1 MSQSVDTKI
10 VELKFNNNNFE
21 DKVDSTLSKLQNL
34 NNSINEKGLSKSL
47 FNLGKQAKNVD
58 MSGIT
63 NGVEEATKGFSKLE
77 VMGITA
83 LANITNSAVNLGK
96 KLMSKLITPLTQ
108 GVMQGG
114 LSRARNIEQ
123 ATFQFEGQ
131 KISKSAGNES
141 LSYYKEVMDAV
152 LGTSYSYDVAAK
164 AASQLAASNVGV
176 IETQRKLADGST
188 ITAKTLDSG
197 MTKALLGIAGVAAM
211 TGSDFDSISQIF
223 TRVAGQGRVMANDLN
238 SIASRGLNAAAVLA
252 NYLGKTEEEVRDMVS
267 KGKVSFEDFSNA
279 MSEAFGSHA
288 KDSTLMF
295 QGALDDVNAALAR
308 IGADFYGP
316 ALTAGRDILN
326 SITPL
331 VDAIHNKLNP
341 ALSETEGL
349 MGRAS
354 KKLSQYFD
362 MLSYMIERVDESG
375 NDIGRKGMG
384 GWIEEHM
391 NAWTNIADLYK
402 RGDLSKAVDE
412 LEHYSAAWKGM
423 NGEGINGRQMIA
435 DYYGVASSVE
445 LLTKY
450 LGKSDEEVN
459 KLIEDGKIGAD
470 EINTVVDGMIKDGTV
485 GFNEFYKSFHK
496 LWSESEKLM
505 NIGGITKLFDD
516 YVRTCIRAEEPTERF
531 TRHIDT
537 FFSIIKGAQSLF
549 NSTKKIFVGFLDI
562 FMSLAQYLKPLGPM
576 ILGIVEAFANFV
588 VQAADYIATSES
600 FSSVISG
607 IVALLGK
614 LFDLINLNKTAPML
628 LAAITKT
635 FDFLANAVERVH
647 DGLAK
652 VVNTFNSVMGKII
665 DKIHEIITNTELLRE
680 IFNDLKNAGIIIM
693 VINLVGALTK
703 PAQLIENIGKAI
715 ENLTKSTK
723 GLLDKIGGMFKAI
736 GDTWSSLKEV
746 LDELR
751 ETLVKF
757 QQLIVA
763 TAILEIAFAIAVL
776 AGALYLL
783 SKVNADGVEA
793 STVALAQIFGLMVT
807 LAGIAAYLKKSAVTK
822 NKFWEKTSESIKDIA
837 KAFLLMSISIAIMA
851 AAIYALS
858 KLDTD
863 KMVVAFGVIEV
874 LMFTMA
880 GIAKFLSTTS
890 TNDSGLKALWSG
902 KSTTTQLT
910 KGLYQLIFLAEA
922 VKIVAKAITEIA
934 SITDP
939 SALWNAVGVVELIM
953 WSMAAIVKWLSG
965 DKASKMAKGT
975 LTLLAMALAIRML
988 TKPVAELAAI
998 SAENNDSLWSAT
1010 IAIGVL
1016 MSAMAL
1022 LTKMLSGT
1030 KGTIKAGIAILLMA
1044 ESIKVLKDVVIAFSS
1059 LNAEAMWQAIIGIA
1073 AVLGSITL
1081 ALALVDTE
1089 GLLSK
1094 AIAFVAVAYALGQ
1107 LSEVVMM
1114 FSQDPEA
1121 TWGGIITLGGALAVL
1136 AGACWLF
1143 SKVPIGGILK
1153 LFLTL
1158 ALGAVIVAAF
1168 GAAIGVFG
1176 VGMVVFAAGLS
1187 AMADAM
1193 TNIKSVGDIF
1203 LTFMFGFVVAIG
1215 LLTTV
1220 GLPAVGVI
1228 VALGLAFLM
1237 LGGGFALLG
1246 SGLSNIAAAIQVMA
1260 SFDKQLSS
1268 VAKNVVKFVKQLSK
1282 MDEDAE
1288 KVQTS
1293 TGAMA
1298 DAITALGQSAKNAA
1312 RNVGSVEAAGKKI
1325 PESFAKGMTS
1335 GYSAAESA
1343 AVNMVNK
1350 AVAKIRNN
1358 YNQWYSVGSYLIGGM
1373 VRGIASQQAALESQV
1388 KALEAKAERAVR
1400 AKAQIHSPSRVWMQI
1415 GSYMGEGLAIGIAK
1429 SSESVISASEGL
1441 ASASEMAVSSA
1452 IESISNAI
1460 SNDVNTNPVITP
1472 VMDLTNVRS
1481 GASFINSLLGPD
1493 LTGSHG
1499 TGLAAS
1505 ITHTI
1510 QNGGKSDMERSIDD
1524 LTDQIGTM
1532 TDTMNS
1538 RALNNYINVDG
1549 ATDPEA
1555 FADGLIRSFRLNAR
1569 TI

>member
-1 MSQSVDTKI
+1 MSQTVDTKI

-21 DKVDSTLSKLQNL
+21 DKVDSTLSKLQSL
-34 NNSINEKGLSKSL
+34 NDSINEKGLSKSL

-63 NGVEEATKGFSKLE
+63 DGVQEATKGFSKLE
-77 VMGITA
+77 VIGITA

-108 GVMQGG
+108 GVIQGG
-114 LSRARNIEQ
+114 LARARNIEQ

-176 IETQRKLADGST
+176 IETERKLADGTT
-188 ITAKTLDSG
+188 ITAKTLDGS

-252 NYLGKTEEEVRDMVS
+252 NYLGKTEKEVRDMVS
-267 KGKVSFEDFSNA
+267 KGQVSFQDFSNA
-279 MSEAFGSHA
+279 MSEAFGAHA

-295 QGALDDVNAALAR
+295 QGAVDDVNAALAR

-316 ALTAGRDILN
+316 ALNAGRDILN

-349 MGRAS
+349 MARAS

-362 MLSYMIERVDESG
+362 MLSYMIERVDEAG
-375 NDIGRKGMG
+375 NDIGRENMG

-391 NAWTNIADLYK
+391 NAWTNIADLYR
-402 RGDLSKAVDE
+402 RGDLSKAVSE
-412 LEHYSAAWKGM
+412 LETISAKWSGM
-423 NGEGINGRQMIA
+423 KGEGINGRQMIA
-435 DYYGVASSVE
+435 DYYGVSSSVE

-450 LGKSDEEVN
+450 LGKTDEEVN

-505 NIGGITKLFDD
+505 NIGGITKAFDD
-516 YVRTCIRAEEPTERF
+516 YVRTCIRAEDPTERF
-531 TRHIDT
+531 TRHIET

-549 NSTKKIFVGFLDI
+549 NSTKKIFMGFLDI
-562 FMSLAQYLKPLGPM
+562 FMSLAQYLKPLGPL

-588 VQAADYIATSES
+588 VDVADYIATSES

-607 IVALLGK
+607 IIGLLEK
-614 LFDLINLNKTAPML
+614 LFNLINLNKTAPMVL
-628 LAAITKT
+628 NAITKT

-652 VVNTFNSVMGKII
+652 VVNTFNSVMGRII
-665 DKIHEIITNTELLRE
+665 DKIHEILSNAELLRE
-680 IFNDLKNAGIIIM
+680 ILNDLKTAGITVM
-693 VINLVGALTK
+693 VINLIGVLTK
-703 PAQLIENIGKAI
+703 PAQLLDNIGNAFENVGKSFSGVFDKVGEAFKQIGETWTSVKKA
-715 ENLTKSTK
+715 
-723 GLLDKIGGMFKAI
+723 M
-736 GDTWSSLKEV
+736 
-746 LDELR
+746 DELR

-763 TAILEIAFAIAVL
+763 TAILEIAFAIGVL

-783 SKVNADGVEA
+783 SRVNANGVKA
-793 STVALAQIFGLMVT
+793 STVALAEIFGLMVT
-807 LAGIAAYLKKSAVTK
+807 LAGVAAYLKKSAVTK
-822 NKFWEKTSESIKDIA
+822 VKFWEKTSESIKDIA
-837 KAFLLMSISIAIMA
+837 KAFLLMSISIAIIA

-863 KMVVAFGVIEV
+863 NMLIAFGVIEV

-890 TNDSGLKALWSG
+890 TNDSGLKSLWSG
-902 KSTTTQLT
+902 KSTTTELT

-922 VKIVAKAITEIA
+922 IKIVAKAITEIA
-934 SITDP
+934 SITNPD
-939 SALWNAVGVVELIM
+939 ALWNAVAVVELIM
-953 WSMAAIVKWLSG
+953 GSMAGIVKWLSG
-965 DKASKMAKGT
+965 DKTTKMAKGAFM
-975 LTLLAMALAIRML
+975 LLAMALAIKML
-988 TKPVAELAAI
+988 TKPIIELTSLAG
-998 SAENNDSLWSAT
+998 SNNDALWSAVT
-1010 IAIGVL
+1010 AIAAL
-1016 MSAMAL
+1016 MAVMGL
-1022 LTKMLSGT
+1022 LTKGLSGT
-1030 KGTIKAGIAILLMA
+1030 KGAIKAGIGIILIASAIKILQ
-1044 ESIKVLKDVVIAFSS
+1044 DVVIAFTS
-1059 LNAEAMWQAIIGIA
+1059 LNAEAMWQSIVGIA
-1073 AVLGSITL
+1073 AMLGSITL
-1081 ALALVDTE
+1081 ALSLVDPE
-1089 GLLSK
+1089 GLISK
-1094 AIAFVAVAYALGQ
+1094 TLAFLGVAYALQ
-1107 LSEVVMM
+1107 MLSNVVLG
-1114 FSQDPEA
+1114 FAADSEA
-1121 TWGGIITLGGALAVL
+1121 AWAGIGALA
-1136 AGACWLF
+1136 GALF
-1143 SKVPIGGILK
+1143 ILGAACFAFAYVPIGGILK

-1158 ALGAVIVAAF
+1158 ALGAVIVAGF

-1176 VGMVVFAAGLS
+1176 VGLSIFSAGIT
-1187 AMADAM
+1187 AMGNA
-1193 TNIKSVGDIF
+1193 IRSISDIGGEF
-1203 LTFMFGFVVAIG
+1203 IIFMGALVAGIGMLTA
-1215 LLTTV
+1215 V
-1220 GLPAVGVI
+1220 GLPAVAVI
-1228 VALGLAFLM
+1228 LALSLAFLM
-1237 LGGGFALLG
+1237 LGGGFALIG
-1246 SGLSNIAAAIQVMA
+1246 SGVSNIASAVQVIA
-1260 SFDKQLSS
+1260 SFDDKLSS
-1268 VAKNVVKFVKQLSK
+1268 VAKNVVKFVKELTK
-1282 MDEDAE
+1282 MDKDAE
-1288 KVQTS
+1288 KVKET

-1325 PESFAKGMTS
+1325 PESFAKGMKS
-1335 GYSAAESA
+1335 GYSAAEKT
-1343 AVNMVNK
+1343 AVEMVNK

-1373 VRGIASQQAALESQV
+1373 IRGISSQQAALERQV
-1388 KALEAKAERAVR
+1388 KSLEDKAERAVK
-1400 AKAQIHSPSRVWMQI
+1400 AKAKIKSPSRVWMQI
-1415 GSYMGEGLAIGIAK
+1415 GSYMGEGMAIGIAK
-1429 SSESVISASEGL
+1429 SGDQVVSASEGL
-1441 ASASEMAVSSA
+1441 ATASEMAISSA
-1452 IESISNAI
+1452 IESISDAMSTDANM
-1460 SNDVNTNPVITP
+1460 NPVITP
-1472 VMDLTNVRS
+1472 VVDLSNVRS
-1481 GASFINSLLGPD
+1481 GAAFINSTFGSGLG
-1493 LTGSHG
+1493 GIRG
-1499 TGLAAS
+1499 NGLAAS

-1538 RALNNYINVDG
+1538 RSLNNYINVDG

>member
-1 MSQSVDTKI
+1 MSQTVDTKI

-21 DKVDSTLSKLQNL
+21 DKVDSTLSKLQSL
-34 NNSINEKGLSKSL
+34 NDSINEKGLSKSL

-114 LSRARNIEQ
+114 LARARNIEQ

-176 IETQRKLADGST
+176 IETERKLADGTT
-188 ITAKTLDSG
+188 ITAKTLDGS

-252 NYLGKTEEEVRDMVS
+252 NYLGKTEKEVRDMVS

-279 MSEAFGSHA
+279 MSEAFGAHA

-316 ALTAGRDILN
+316 ALNAGRDILN

-331 VDAIHNKLNP
+331 VDAIHNKLSP

-362 MLSYMIERVDESG
+362 MLSYMIERVDENG
-375 NDIGRKGMG
+375 NDIGRNGMG

-412 LEHYSAAWKGM
+412 LERYSAAWEGM

-445 LLTKY
+445 LLGKY
-450 LGKSDEEVN
+450 LGKTDEEVK

-531 TRHIDT
+531 TRHVET
-537 FFSIIKGAQSLF
+537 FFSILKGAQSLF
-549 NSTKKIFVGFLDI
+549 NSTKKIFMGFLDI
-562 FMSLAQYLKPLGPM
+562 FMSLAQYLKPLGPL
-576 ILGIVEAFANFV
+576 ILGVVEAFANFV
-588 VQAADYIATSES
+588 VNVADYIATSES
-600 FSSVISG
+600 FSSIISG
-607 IVALLGK
+607 IIGLLEK
-614 LFDLINLNKTAPML
+614 LFNLINLNKAASMVLT
-628 LAAITKT
+628 AITKT

-647 DGLAK
+647 EGLAK
-652 VVNTFNSVMGKII
+652 VVNTFNSVMGRII
-665 DKIHEIITNTELLRE
+665 DKIHEILSNAELLRE
-680 IFNDLKNAGIIIM
+680 ILNDLKTAGITVM
-693 VINLVGALTK
+693 VINLIGVLTK
-703 PAQLIENIGKAI
+703 PAQLLDNIGKAF
-715 ENLTKSTK
+715 ENVGKSFS
-723 GLLDKIGGMFKAI
+723 GVFDKVGEAFKQIGE
-736 GDTWSSLKEV
+736 TWSSVKKAM
-746 LDELR
+746 DELR

-763 TAILEIAFAIAVL
+763 TAILEIAFAIGVL

-783 SKVNADGVEA
+783 SRVNANGVKA
-793 STVALAQIFGLMVT
+793 STVALAEIFGLMVT
-807 LAGIAAYLKKSAVTK
+807 LAGVAAYLKKSAVTK

-837 KAFLLMSISIAIMA
+837 KAFLLMSISIAIIA

-863 KMVVAFGVIEV
+863 NMLVAFGVIEV

-922 VKIVAKAITEIA
+922 IKIVAKAITEIA
-934 SITDP
+934 SVSDP
-939 SALWNAVGVVELIM
+939 NALWNAVGIVELIM

-965 DKASKMAKGT
+965 DNAAKMTKGSIS
-975 LTLLAMALAIRML
+975 LLAMALAMKML
-988 TKPVAELAAI
+988 VKPITELATLSAQNNDAMWSAVGAI
-998 SAENNDSLWSAT
+998 SVL
-1010 IAIGVL
+1010 IGVMSLL
-1016 MSAMAL
+1016 M
-1022 LTKMLSGT
+1022 KMLSGT
-1030 KGTIKAGIAILLMA
+1030 EGAIKAGIGIVLIAEAIKILQ
-1044 ESIKVLKDVVIAFSS
+1044 DVVVAFSA
-1059 LNAEAMWQAIIGIA
+1059 LNAEAMWQSIIGIA
-1073 AVLGSITL
+1073 VMLGAVTL
-1081 ALALVDTE
+1081 ALSLVDTE

-1094 AIAFVAVAYALGQ
+1094 AIAFVAVAYALNQ
-1107 LSEVVMM
+1107 LSGIVLAFGEN
-1114 FSQDPEA
+1114 SET
-1121 TWGGIITLGGALAVL
+1121 TWAGIGALAIALLAL
-1136 AGACWLF
+1136 AGACALF
-1143 SKVPIGGILK
+1143 DKVPIGGILK

-1176 VGMVVFAAGLS
+1176 VGMSIFAAGLT
-1187 AMADAM
+1187 AMGDAISSISKIGGEFIIFM
-1193 TNIKSVGDIF
+1193 AALVVGIGM
-1203 LTFMFGFVVAIG
+1203 LTAI
-1215 LLTTV
+1215 

-1228 VALGLAFLM
+1228 LALSLAFLM

-1246 SGLSNIAAAIQVMA
+1246 SGLSTIAAAIQVMA
-1260 SFDKQLSS
+1260 AFDEQLGS

-1282 MDEDAE
+1282 MDKDAE
-1288 KVQTS
+1288 KVQES

-1298 DAITALGQSAKNAA
+1298 AAITALGQSAKNAA
-1312 RNVGSVEAAGKKI
+1312 RNVGSVEEAGKNI
-1325 PESFAKGMTS
+1325 PTSFAKGMKS
-1335 GYSAAESA
+1335 NYSTAEAA
-1343 AVNMVNK
+1343 AVDMVNK

-1358 YNQWYSVGSYLIGGM
+1358 YNQWVSVGSYLVSGLI
-1373 VRGIASQQAALESQV
+1373 RGLDSKKSEVERKSRELANAAR
-1388 KALEAKAERAVR
+1388 KALELA
-1400 AKAQIHSPSRVWMQI
+1400 AQVHSPSKVWMKI
-1415 GSYMGEGLAIGIAK
+1415 GGYMGEGLALGIAK
-1429 SSESVISASEGL
+1429 SNEQVARASKGL
-1441 ASASEMAVSSA
+1441 AFASEMAVQSA

-1460 SNDVNTNPVITP
+1460 SDNTNVNPVITP
-1472 VMDLTNVRS
+1472 VVDLTDVRS
-1481 GASFINSLLGPD
+1481 GAAFINSAFGPTLGG
-1493 LTGSHG
+1493 LRGN
-1499 TGLAAS
+1499 GLAAS

-1510 QNGGKSDMERSIDD
+1510 QNGGKTDMERSIDD
-1524 LTDQIGTM
+1524 LTDQIGSM

-1538 RALNNYINVDG
+1538 RALNNYITIDG
-1549 ATDPEA
+1549 TSDPEA

-1569 TI
+1569 TV

>member
-21 DKVDSTLSKLQNL
+21 DKVDSTLSKLQSL
-34 NNSINEKGLSKSL
+34 NDSINEKGLSKSL

-63 NGVEEATKGFSKLE
+63 DGVQEATKGFSKLE
-77 VMGITA
+77 VIGITA

-108 GVMQGG
+108 GVIQGG
-114 LSRARNIEQ
+114 LARARNIEQ

-223 TRVAGQGRVMANDLN
+223 TRVAGQGRVMSNDLN

-252 NYLGKTEEEVRDMVS
+252 NYLGKTEEEVRDMVT

-279 MSEAFGSHA
+279 MSEAFGAHA

-341 ALSETEGL
+341 ALSETEGF

-384 GWIEEHM
+384 DWISEHM

-412 LEHYSAAWKGM
+412 LERYSAAWEGM
-423 NGEGINGRQMIA
+423 NGKGINGRQMIA
-435 DYYGVASSVE
+435 DYYGVASSVD

-450 LGKSDEEVN
+450 LGKTDEEVN

-505 NIGGITKLFDD
+505 NIGGITKAFDD
-516 YVRTCIRAEEPTERF
+516 YVRTCIKAEDPTERF
-531 TRHIDT
+531 TRHIET
-537 FFSIIKGAQSLF
+537 FFSIIKGTQSLF
-549 NSTKKIFVGFLDI
+549 NSTKKIFMGFLDI
-562 FMSLAQYLKPLGPM
+562 FMSLAQYLKPLGPL

-588 VQAADYIATSES
+588 VDAADYIATSES

-607 IVALLGK
+607 IIGLLEK
-614 LFDLINLNKTAPML
+614 LFNLINLNKTAPMVL
-628 LAAITKT
+628 NAITKT

-652 VVNTFNSVMGKII
+652 VVNTFNSVMGRII
-665 DKIHEIITNTELLRE
+665 DKIHEIISNTELLRE
-680 IFNDLKNAGIIIM
+680 ILNDLKNAGIIVM

-703 PAQLIENIGKAI
+703 PAQLIDNIGKAI

-736 GDTWSSLKEV
+736 GDTWSSLKGV

-822 NKFWEKTSESIKDIA
+822 NKFWEKTSESVKDIA
-837 KAFLLMSISIAIMA
+837 KAFLLMSISIAIIA

-863 KMVVAFGVIEV
+863 NMIVAFGVIEV

-902 KSTTTQLT
+902 KSTTTKLT

-922 VKIVAKAITEIA
+922 IKIVAKAITEIA
-934 SITDP
+934 SVSDP
-939 SALWNAVGVVELIM
+939 NAVWNAVGIVELIM

-965 DKASKMAKGT
+965 DNAAKMTKGSIS
-975 LTLLAMALAIRML
+975 LLAMALAMKML
-988 TKPVAELAAI
+988 VKPITELATLSAQNNDAMWSAVGAI
-998 SAENNDSLWSAT
+998 S
-1010 IAIGVL
+1010 VL
-1016 MSAMAL
+1016 MGVMSL
-1022 LTKMLSGT
+1022 LMKMLSGT
-1030 KGTIKAGIAILLMA
+1030 KGAIKAGIGIVLIAEAIKILQ
-1044 ESIKVLKDVVIAFSS
+1044 DVVVAFSS
-1059 LNAEAMWQAIIGIA
+1059 LNAEAMWQSIIGIA
-1073 AVLGSITL
+1073 VALGAITL
-1081 ALALVDTE
+1081 ALALVDPE
-1089 GLLSK
+1089 GLISK
-1094 AIAFVAVAYALGQ
+1094 TLAFLGVAYALQ
-1107 LSEVVMM
+1107 MLSNVVLA
-1114 FSQDPEA
+1114 FAADSEA
-1121 TWGGIITLGGALAVL
+1121 AWAGIGALA
-1136 AGACWLF
+1136 GALF
-1143 SKVPIGGILK
+1143 ILGAACFAFSYVPIGGILK

-1158 ALGAVIVAAF
+1158 ALGAVIVAGF

-1176 VGMVVFAAGLS
+1176 IGLS
-1187 AMADAM
+1187 IFSAGITAMGDA
-1193 TNIKSVGDIF
+1193 IRSISDIGGEF
-1203 LTFMFGFVVAIG
+1203 IIFMGALVAGIGMLTAI
-1215 LLTTV
+1215 
-1220 GLPAVGVI
+1220 GLPAVAVI
-1228 VALGLAFLM
+1228 LALSLAFLM

-1246 SGLSNIAAAIQVMA
+1246 SGLANIAAAIQVMA
-1260 SFDKQLSS
+1260 SFDDQLGS
-1268 VAKNVVKFVKQLSK
+1268 VAKNVVKFVKELAK
-1282 MDEDAE
+1282 MDESAGTV
-1288 KVQTS
+1288 KGSAT
-1293 TGAMA
+1293 AMA
-1298 DAITALGQSAKNAA
+1298 TAITNLGKAADYATKNIK
-1312 RNVGSVEAAGKKI
+1312 SVKDAGQKI
-1325 PESFAKGMTS
+1325 AESFAKGITDNS
-1335 GYSAAESA
+1335 SLAEKAATT
-1343 AVNMVNK
+1343 MVNK

-1358 YNQWYSVGSYLIGGM
+1358 QNQWVSVGAYLTSGLIKGLDSKKGE
-1373 VRGIASQQAALESQV
+1373 VDRKARELANTAK
-1388 KALEAKAERAVR
+1388 KALQEA
-1400 AKAQIHSPSRVWMQI
+1400 AKVQSPSKVWMKI
-1415 GSYMGEGLAIGIAK
+1415 GAYMGEGLAIGIAN
-1429 SSESVISASEGL
+1429 SDDQVVSATKGL
-1441 ASASEMAVSSA
+1441 AAASEMAVQSA

-1460 SNDVNTNPVITP
+1460 SNDVNANPVITP
-1472 VMDLTNVRS
+1472 VVDLTDVRS
-1481 GASFINSLLGPD
+1481 GAAFINSAF
-1493 LTGSHG
+1493 GSNLSG
-1499 TGLAAS
+1499 IRGNGLAAS

-1510 QNGGKSDMERSIDD
+1510 QNGGKSDVERSIDG
-1524 LTDQIGTM
+1524 LTDQIGAM

-1538 RALNNYINVDG
+1538 RALNNYITVDG
-1549 ATDPEA
+1549 AADPEA

-1569 TI
+1569 TL